1 MKKRTQ
7 EAEEFFKDEE
17 EETSHVEKDSDQ
29 SDEEY
34 DPSTALNEDKSPAK
48 PNEDAPNTDENC
60 STTAPLLEQDN
71 TLEMPTETA
80 PAEIMECEHVND
92 IADQSTS
99 NHKQPAESTEI
110 IELHTVRTEL
120 DDELD
125 GIKTNDEKIPKL
137 SIPTDYV
144 PKLKGDKGF
153 IIDFETNDLKPAPK
167 TGVDELLSR
176 FIKNAL
182 VKSNEAET
190 QDVGLV

>member
-17 EETSHVEKDSDQ
+17 ETANVEQESDQ

-34 DPSTALNEDKSPAK
+34 DPSTAMNEDKSPTK
-48 PNEDAPNTDENC
+48 PKEDAPNTDENY
-60 STTAPLLEQDN
+60 STTAPLLEQEN
-71 TLEMPTETA
+71 ALETPIETA

-99 NHKQPAESTEI
+99 DHKPPAESTEI
-110 IELHTVRTEL
+110 IEFHTVRTEL

-125 GIKTNDEKIPKL
+125 GIKTNDGKIPKL

-176 FIKNAL
+176 FMKNAL

>member
-17 EETSHVEKDSDQ
+17 ETANVEQESDQ

-34 DPSTALNEDKSPAK
+34 DPSTAMNEDKSPTK
-48 PNEDAPNTDENC
+48 PKEDENY
-60 STTAPLLEQDN
+60 STTAPLLEQEN
-71 TLEMPTETA
+71 ALETPIETA

-99 NHKQPAESTEI
+99 DHKPPAESTEI
-110 IELHTVRTEL
+110 IEFHTVRTEL

-176 FIKNAL
+176 FMKNAL